1 MIRPKDSR
9 KPGSAVPRL
18 KAMNAQT
25 STTPEPSPRFD
36 RKFIDEHRLLD
47 RYLEGKLPLKGAL
60 DFEAWC
66 RTHPEYLEELKL
78 TERTHMSLKL
88 LEAAAQPHDLGEP
101 KPPWWKSPYLLIG
114 LAALSFVFIVATL
127 VLSGKYVHALSERDD
142 ARATAEKGPLVQPEA
157 ETTVRIT
164 PDRAQGIDRARI
176 VVSRS
181 APQLVDLHI
190 DLSYLGKA
198 DPGYS
203 GANLHFNQY
212 RMFVDKQDQ
221 GRALVLYNLLKDSNG
236 ELHMTL
242 NSTGL
247 AAGIYTARI
256 ESMPFMGGGSSVPV
270 GWLILEVR

>member
-1 MIRPKDSR
+1 MIAGPAQALPD
-9 KPGSAVPRL
+9 
-18 KAMNAQT
+18 AMNART
-25 STTPEPSPRFD
+25 STNPETPPRFD

-47 RYLEGKLPLKGAL
+47 RYLENKLPLKGAR

-66 RTHPEYLEELKL
+66 RTHPDYLEELKL
-78 TERTHMSLKL
+78 TDRTQMSLKL

-101 KPPWWKSPYLLIG
+101 RPPWWKSPYLLIG
-114 LAALSFVFIVATL
+114 LAAVSFVFIIATL
-127 VLSGKYVHALSERDD
+127 VLSGKYVHVLGQLDD
-142 ARATAEKGPLVQPEA
+142 ARAAIEKGSLVQPAA

-176 VVSRS
+176 VVNRS
-181 APQLVDLHI
+181 APQLIDVHI
-190 DLSYLGKA
+190 DLGYTGKELGR
-198 DPGYS
+198 G
-203 GANLHFNQY
+203 GNLHLTQY

-221 GRALVLYNLLKDSNG
+221 GRALILNNLLKDSND
-236 ELHMTL
+236 ELRLTL

-256 ESMPFMGGGSSVPV
+256 EALTLMGGSSVPV